1 MDEDFARHIVKTT
14 FRSSSMLADLV
25 PLITEHCED
34 TELAEKLKKSLATII
49 ADASLEIN
57 NEIFSLYP
65 ELEQE
70 IESSLKKYG
79 FLIR

>member
-34 TELAEKLKKSLATII
+34 KELAEKLKKALTNMI
-49 ADASLEIN
+49 ASASMEIN
-57 NEIFSLYP
+57 NEIFNLYP

-70 IESSLKKYG
+70 IEISLKKYG